1 MEEAILNF
9 HKQFA
14 WEPVVVNA
22 GGLKRHR
29 RFVVGG
35 MGGSSLATGLLVN
48 WMPEINVIVHRDYG
62 LPVLSDA
69 KERLYIA
76 SSYSGNT
83 EETIDFAKSALKK
96 GYKVAT
102 ISIGGKLLKFAEKNN
117 LPHIIIPDTKIQ
129 PRSALGFSML
139 AIAKL
144 IGAEHVLR
152 ELHRLSTILKPEALC
167 AAGKKLS
174 RILFGKVPIICAST
188 RNRGVAYNWKIKM
201 NETGKIPAFYNVFPE
216 LNHNEMTGFDTIET
230 TKKLS
235 HGFHF
240 VFLTDSVDH
249 PKVQRRMAVCKKLY
263 EDRGLSVT
271 EVPFKGDTT
280 LERIFSSLLIADWTA
295 LYLSNVYGT
304 EAEQVPMVEQFKK
317 LITVTGN

>member
-1 MEEAILNF
+1 MEEAVKKFNT
-9 HKQFA
+9 QFA
-14 WEPVVVNA
+14 WEPVIL
-22 GGLKRHR
+22 GGSTLKTPKKVEPRSCKK
-29 RFVVGG
+29 FVVGG

-69 KERLYIA
+69 KEWLYIA

-96 GYKVAT
+96 GYKIAT

-167 AAGKKLS
+167 AAGKKIG
-174 RILFGKVPIICAST
+174 RASC
-188 RNRGVAYNWKIKM
+188 R
-201 NETGKIPAFYNVFPE
+201 
-216 LNHNEMTGFDTIET
+216 
-230 TKKLS
+230 
-235 HGFHF
+235 
-240 VFLTDSVDH
+240 
-249 PKVQRRMAVCKKLY
+249 
-263 EDRGLSVT
+263 
-271 EVPFKGDTT
+271 
-280 LERIFSSLLIADWTA
+280 ER
-295 LYLSNVYGT
+295 V
-304 EAEQVPMVEQFKK
+304 
-317 LITVTGN
+317 